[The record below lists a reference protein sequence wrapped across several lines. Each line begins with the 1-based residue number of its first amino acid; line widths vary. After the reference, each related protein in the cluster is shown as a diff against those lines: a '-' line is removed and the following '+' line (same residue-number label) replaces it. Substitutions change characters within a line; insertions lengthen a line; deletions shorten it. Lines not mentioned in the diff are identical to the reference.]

1 MPIHVSQRLL
11 DPTAAVDQAALA
23 EELWSRSGGVCALC
37 AGAMDQDAD
46 ELEAGRDA
54 GGLRLSHAQCHHD
67 IVGTADRERL
77 AVELTGG
84 VEPYLAQRG
93 WRERRTTRV
102 APQVPLLRVGSERRW
117 EWSIT
122 GSLADGSGVTI
133 GCVRCS
139 FEAEGGGPDEE
150 GVVIEDADPTFWS
163 VALIEATYPNIGFL
177 TLTAHDAALDWV
189 AGGFDRRRLV
199 LESAV
204 FEERIRLAIAED
216 ADELAVRMRFTPAVQ
231 VALAARGV
239 QEEHRWEADAGAVL
253 VAHWVETT
261 PADLPE
267 LIDLLG
273 DALWL
278 RAVVADDPPG
288 RVPDRE
294 ALRALAMG

>member
-102 APQVPLLRVGSERRW
+102 APEVPLLRVGSERRW
-117 EWSIT
+117 EWSIH

-163 VALIEATYPNIGFL
+163 VVVVEAAYPTIGFL

-204 FEERIRLAIAED
+204 FEKRIRLAIAED
-216 ADELAVRMRFTPAVQ
+216 ADELGVRMRFTPAVQ

-239 QEEHRWEADAGAVL
+239 PEEHRWEADAGAVL
-253 VAHWVETT
+253 VARWVETT

-294 ALRALAMG
+294 VLRGLALG

>member
-102 APQVPLLRVGSERRW
+102 APEVPLLRVGSERRW
-117 EWSIT
+117 EWSIH

-163 VALIEATYPNIGFL
+163 VVVVEAAYPTIGFL
-177 TLTAHDAALDWV
+177 TLTAHDAALDWI

-204 FEERIRLAIAED
+204 FEKRIRLAIAED
-216 ADELAVRMRFTPAVQ
+216 ADELGVRMRFTPAVQ

-239 QEEHRWEADAGAVL
+239 PEEHRWEADAGAVL
-253 VAHWVETT
+253 VARWVETT

-294 ALRALAMG
+294 ALRGLALG